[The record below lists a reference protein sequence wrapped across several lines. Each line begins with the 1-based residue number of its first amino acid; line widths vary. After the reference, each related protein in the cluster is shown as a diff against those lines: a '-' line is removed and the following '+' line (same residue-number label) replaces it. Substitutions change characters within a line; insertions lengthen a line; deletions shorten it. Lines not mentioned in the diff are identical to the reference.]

1 VRALCLARRRA
12 FALTTHAVSELDKL
26 ATATPEGTAAQHA
39 AKLAG
44 LRKRVGALSGT
55 LHSVQERLNRLHAAL
70 ARLPATTLAELS
82 RQELHAPP
90 PPSPDALAARAGP
103 LAAGPGQLLAAV
115 QAVAQQPQPG
125 TVRGPAATPPPQPSE
140 RAAGVTPQL

>member
-1 VRALCLARRRA
+1 MRRRRA
-12 FALTTHAVSELDKL
+12 RGVLPLGAALTRPRAELDKL

-44 LRKRVGALSGT
+44 MRKRVGALSGT
-55 LHSVQERLNRLHAAL
+55 LHSIQERLNRLHAAL

-103 LAAGPGQLLAAV
+103 LAAGPAQLLAAV
-115 QAVAQQPQPG
+115 AASTAPG
-125 TVRGPAATPPPQPSE
+125 VSRPSASAPHAQPSE
-140 RAAGVTPQL
+140 RGAGVAPQV